1 MNILKEIAEELYRK
15 IENELKNADNI
26 ITSPS
31 EKKISNNKLKIFL
44 GGTIDSGKSEDWQK
58 KICKKYAN
66 DKQIIVFNPRRPEW
80 PSDSDHNEV
89 IRQIKW
95 EHKRMDESDYIVMNI
110 LPDSKSPISLMEI
123 GMYCHSNKL
132 LVFCTDKFYRYDNVK
147 VVCEKYDIKLFNTN
161 KIEDIINQID
171 ILSK

>member
-1 MNILKEIAEELYRK
+1 MNILKDIAEELDK
-15 IENELKNADNI
+15 KVENELKNADNI

-66 DKQIIVFNPRRPEW
+66 DKQIIVFNPRRAEW

-147 VVCEKYDIKLFNTN
+147 VVCEKYKIKLFETN
-161 KIEDIINQID
+161 DNKEIIKQI
-171 ILSK
+171 LNLKK